1 MDARSAAQRIVA
13 ILVIVGGVTFPVFAD
28 SIYTYSGDFN
38 LSIPSLDEPDSEFGA
53 GWMDDAIIEVPDHF
67 IISDLDIAVTLTHE
81 NLFDLQVILQSP
93 EGTNVALNASGNMA
107 LLNIAAYEKNIIF
120 DDEAE
125 LPIEQGEAP
134 FTGRFRPTAGSLLQ
148 VFDGQDSF
156 GLWRLQIY
164 DAWEWDTGT
173 LNRFELTITAPEPT
187 TVILLLL
194 GTGLVPLFKPRRS

>member
-13 ILVIVGGVTFPVFAD
+13 ILIIVGGVTFPVFAE

-38 LSIPSLDEPDSEFGA
+38 LSIPSLDEPESEFGA
-53 GWMDDAIIEVPDHF
+53 GWMDDASIEVGVHH
-67 IISDLDIAVTLTHE
+67 IIHDIDVGI
-81 NLFDLQVILQSP
+81 NLMHTNVFDLQIFLQSP
-93 EGTNVALNASGNMA
+93 AGTQLSLNMYNLDEYFEGENYSNT
-107 LLNIAAYEKNIIF
+107 IF

-134 FTGRFRPTAGSLLQ
+134 FTGRFKPKAGSLLQ

-164 DAWEWDTGT
+164 DAFYADTGT
-173 LNRFELTITAPEPT
+173 LNSFELTIAAPEPT
-187 TVILLLL
+187 TAILLLL
-194 GTGLVPLFKPRRS
+194 GTGLMTVFKPRRG